1 MPNSRVCNG
10 RCYDAEKLL
19 MFGRCGWQT
28 QVSVGGGTGGGT
40 GGVIRSQ
47 SSVEV
52 AVRWAPDML
61 GPPKQEG
68 HLVIKMVGG
77 ACRGMHVA
85 CRGLHD
91 TRHRCVR

>member
-1 MPNSRVCNG
+1 M
-10 RCYDAEKLL
+10 
-19 MFGRCGWQT
+19 

-68 HLVIKMVGG
+68 HLIIKMVGG
-77 ACRGMHVA
+77 ALRGMHGTQAVVMTHA
-85 CRGLHD
+85 HN
-91 TRHRCVR
+91 VPPP